1 MNMNPDKCESS
12 NNGVHHVL
20 NSLLST
26 GIGTHTVL
34 VYPDLKTIREVYTNY
49 ISANGKKKSELFVIL
64 PYYETVENVRNN
76 IESNKNTSIS
86 RNESNIN
93 DSLIIRDCQDILGK
107 DINQSNNFSLKIDT
121 AVRNIVNFLNEMV
134 IYAQKIG
141 KNAVSVW
148 IDTGAFQEYE
158 NYHHPLF
165 TYEKSLPLV
174 LKNTMI
180 KQFCLYHQKDFEI
193 RLNKL
198 EESQVL
204 DVHDSRYMLL
214 TR

>member
-1 MNMNPDKCESS
+1 MDMNPDKCDSS
-12 NNGVHHVL
+12 NRGVHHVL
-20 NSLLST
+20 NSLLSI

-34 VYPDLKTIREVYTNY
+34 VYPDLRTIREVYTNY
-49 ISANGKKKSELFVIL
+49 ISTNGKKGSELFIIL

-165 TYEKSLPLV
+165 IYEKTLPLV

-214 TR
+214 T

>member
-76 IESNKNTSIS
+76 IESNKNTPIS
-86 RNESNIN
+86 RNESNVN
-93 DSLIIRDCQDILGK
+93 HSLIIRDCRDILGK
-107 DINQSNNFSLKIDT
+107 DINQSNNFSLKSDT

-180 KQFCLYHQKDFEI
+180 KQFCLYNQKDFEI

-198 EESQVL
+198 EEIQVL
-204 DVHDSRYMLL
+204 DVHDSKYMLL
-214 TR
+214 TK

>member
-1 MNMNPDKCESS
+1 MNPDKYESS
-12 NNGVHHVL
+12 NRGVRHVL

-26 GIGTHTVL
+26 KIGAHTIL
-34 VYPDLKTIREVYTNY
+34 VYPDLMSIREVYTNY
-49 ISANGKKKSELFVIL
+49 ISVNEKRGSELFVIL

-76 IESNKNTSIS
+76 IVSNKNSS
-86 RNESNIN
+86 LSQNESIYN
-93 DSLIIRDCQDILGK
+93 DSIVIRDCRDVLNEN
-107 DINQSNNFSLKIDT
+107 INQSNNSSQKRDT

-158 NYHHPLF
+158 DYHNPLF
-165 TYEKSLPLV
+165 IYEKSLPLV

-180 KQFCLYHQKDFEI
+180 KQFCLYHQRDFEM

-198 EESQVL
+198 EETQVL
-204 DVHDSRYMLL
+204 DVHDNRYMLL

>member
-1 MNMNPDKCESS
+1 MNMNPNKCESS

-76 IESNKNTSIS
+76 IESNKNTPIS
-86 RNESNIN
+86 RNESNVN
-93 DSLIIRDCQDILGK
+93 HSLIIRDCRDILGK
-107 DINQSNNFSLKIDT
+107 DINQSNNFSLKSDT

-204 DVHDSRYMLL
+204 DVHDSRYLLL

>member
-76 IESNKNTSIS
+76 IESNKNTPIS
-86 RNESNIN
+86 RNESNVN
-93 DSLIIRDCQDILGK
+93 HSLIIRDCRDILGK
-107 DINQSNNFSLKIDT
+107 DINQSNNFSLKSDT

>member
-1 MNMNPDKCESS
+1 MNPDKCESS
-12 NNGVHHVL
+12 NNGVRHIL
-20 NSLLST
+20 NSLIST

-49 ISANGKKKSELFVIL
+49 ISVNGKKKSELFVIL

-76 IESNKNTSIS
+76 IVSNKNTPMS
-86 RNESNIN
+86 RNESNVN
-93 DSLIIRDCQDILGK
+93 DSLIIRDCRDILGK
-107 DINQSNNFSLKIDT
+107 DINQSNNFTLKSDT

-134 IYAQKIG
+134 IYAQKIS

-165 TYEKSLPLV
+165 NYEKSLLLV

>member
-1 MNMNPDKCESS
+1 MNMNPNKCESS

-76 IESNKNTSIS
+76 IESNKNTPIS
-86 RNESNIN
+86 RNESNVN
-93 DSLIIRDCQDILGK
+93 HSLIIRDCRDILGK
-107 DINQSNNFSLKIDT
+107 DINQSNNFSLKSDT

>member
-49 ISANGKKKSELFVIL
+49 VSANGKKKSELFVIL

>member
-49 ISANGKKKSELFVIL
+49 VSANGKKKSELFVIL

-76 IESNKNTSIS
+76 IESNKNTPIS
-86 RNESNIN
+86 RNESNVN
-93 DSLIIRDCQDILGK
+93 HSLIIRDCQDILGK

>member
-1 MNMNPDKCESS
+1 MNMNPNKCESS

-76 IESNKNTSIS
+76 IESNKNTPIS
-86 RNESNIN
+86 RNESNVN
-93 DSLIIRDCQDILGK
+93 HSLIIRDCRDILGK

>member
-76 IESNKNTSIS
+76 IESNKNTPIS

-93 DSLIIRDCQDILGK
+93 HSLIIRDCRDILGK

-121 AVRNIVNFLNEMV
+121 AVRNIVNFLNEME

-141 KNAVSVW
+141 NNAVSVW

>member
-49 ISANGKKKSELFVIL
+49 VSANGKKKSELFVIL

-107 DINQSNNFSLKIDT
+107 DINQSNNFSLKSDT

-158 NYHHPLF
+158 NYHHRLF
-165 TYEKSLPLV
+165 VYEKSLPLV

>member
-76 IESNKNTSIS
+76 IESNKNTPIS
-86 RNESNIN
+86 RNESNVNHSI
-93 DSLIIRDCQDILGK
+93 IIRDCRDILGK
-107 DINQSNNFSLKIDT
+107 DINQSNNFSLKSDT

>member
-1 MNMNPDKCESS
+1 MNMNPNKCESS

-76 IESNKNTSIS
+76 IESNKNTPIS
-86 RNESNIN
+86 RNESNVN
-93 DSLIIRDCQDILGK
+93 HSLIIRDCRDILGK
-107 DINQSNNFSLKIDT
+107 DINQSNNFSLKSDT

-180 KQFCLYHQKDFEI
+180 KQFCLYNQKDFEI

-198 EESQVL
+198 EEIQVL
-204 DVHDSRYMLL
+204 DVHDSKYMLL
-214 TR
+214 TK

>member
-1 MNMNPDKCESS
+1 MNMNPNKCESS

-49 ISANGKKKSELFVIL
+49 VSANGKKKSELFVIL

-76 IESNKNTSIS
+76 IESNKNTPIS
-86 RNESNIN
+86 RNESNVN
-93 DSLIIRDCQDILGK
+93 HSLIIRDCRDILGK
-107 DINQSNNFSLKIDT
+107 DINQSNNFSLKSDT

>member
-1 MNMNPDKCESS
+1 MNPAKHESS
-12 NNGVHHVL
+12 NRGVHHVL

-26 GIGTHTVL
+26 QIGTHTVL
-34 VYPDLKTIREVYTNY
+34 VYPDLMMIREVYTNY
-49 ISANGKKKSELFVIL
+49 ISVNGKKGSELFVIL
-64 PYYETVENVRNN
+64 PYYETVENVKNN
-76 IESNKNTSIS
+76 IVSNKNNFRSV
-86 RNESNIN
+86 NESIIN
-93 DSLIIRDCQDILGK
+93 DSLIIRDCRDILGEVN
-107 DINQSNNFSLKIDT
+107 NQSNNFSQKSDT

-158 NYHHPLF
+158 DYHHPLF
-165 TYEKSLPLV
+165 IYEKSLPLL

-198 EESQVL
+198 EETQIL
-204 DVHDSRYMLL
+204 DVHDSKYMLL